1 MTDSSISILGVPVG
15 SYTLPT
21 LLTRLQVLLQAPGCA
36 YTYGV
41 NAHTLNLASLN
52 QEFFQ
57 QIIAADLVFADGA
70 SLLLAARVLGGRLP
84 EKITTTDLWPKMCAM
99 AVHQGLKFCLFGGEP
114 GLAARAREEASQQ
127 YPGLAIV
134 SVHDGFNEI
143 FAPHTIAALNEVQP
157 DIIWAGLGD
166 PLQGRWANIM
176 RSQLNAKLIITCGG
190 MFKIVARDLQRAS
203 YSWQQRGF
211 EWLYR
216 FWQEPQTWR
225 RYLLGLPLFG
235 LRVLRQRL
243 TSRPSRLR
251 TGLNPDL

>member
-1 MTDSSISILGVPVG
+1 MTDGSISILGVPVG
-15 SYTLPT
+15 KFALAT
-21 LLTRLQVLLQAPGCA
+21 LLTRLQAMLHQPGCA

-41 NAHTLNLASLN
+41 NAYALNLACRN

-57 QIIAADLVFADGA
+57 HLIEADLIFADGA

-84 EKITTTDLWPKMCAM
+84 EKITTTDLWPKMCEL
-99 AVHQGLKFCLFGGEP
+99 AVQQHLKFYLLGGEP
-114 GLAARAREEASQQ
+114 GLAERARDKTRQQ

-134 SVHDGFNEI
+134 GVHDGFTEI
-143 FAPHTIAALNEVQP
+143 FAPDTIAAINEVQP

-176 RSQLNAKLIITCGG
+176 KSQLNAKLIITCGG
-190 MFKIVARDLQRAS
+190 MFKIVAGDLQRVS

-216 FWQEPQTWR
+216 LWQEPQTWK

-235 LRVLRQRL
+235 LRVLRQRF
-243 TSRPSRLR
+243 TDRPSRTR
-251 TGLNPDL
+251 TNPTTL